1 MKIAMIGHKR
11 IPSRE
16 GGIEIVVEE
25 LATKMVEEGHDVY
38 VYNRAGHHVSGAEND
53 VNIGKMYK
61 GIHII
66 TVPTSEKKSLNATIY
81 SVLATLHAIFHRYDV
96 IHFHA
101 SGPCA
106 MIWLPHLLGIHTVA
120 TIHGIDSQRAKW
132 GGFATRYLEFGEKCA
147 AKYADELI
155 VLSEGNKQ
163 FFKDKYNR
171 EATLIPNGIAKP
183 EIIDAD
189 VITEQFGLK
198 KDEYILFLARIVPE
212 KGLHYLIKAYKQIHT
227 DKKLVIVG
235 GTSHSNDYVSKI
247 KKAAREDDR
256 IMLLGFQQGKVLEE
270 LYSNAYLY
278 VLPSDVEG
286 MPISLLEAMSYGNCC
301 LVSDINE
308 TAGVVADK
316 GITFKKGDVEDLK
329 QKLIQLLDDQ
339 TEVCTYKS
347 QAAEYVLSKYNWD
360 DVVARTIKLYRG
372 GLQTL

>member
-25 LATKMVEEGHDVY
+25 LASKMVAEGHEVY
-38 VYNRAGHHVSGAEND
+38 AYNRAGHHVAGADND
-53 VNIGKMYK
+53 VNVGKEYK

-81 SVLATLHAIFHRYDV
+81 SVLATLHAVFHHYDV

-106 MIWLPHLLGIHTVA
+106 MLWLPHFLGIHTVA

-163 FFKDKYNR
+163 FFKEKYGR
-171 EATLIPNGIAKP
+171 EATLIPNGIGKP
-183 EIIDAD
+183 EILEAQE
-189 VITEQFGLK
+189 ITEKFGLK

-212 KGLHYLIKAYKQIHT
+212 KGLHYLIKAYKQINT

-247 KKAAREDDR
+247 KRAAREDER

-316 GITFKKGDVEDLK
+316 GITFKKGDVDDLK
-329 QKLIQLLDDQ
+329 EKLIQLLDDKR
-339 TEVCTYKS
+339 EVHSYKS

-360 DVVARTIKLYRG
+360 DVVAKTINLYKCG
-372 GLQTL
+372 VKAF

>member
-81 SVLATLHAIFHRYDV
+81 SVLATLHAVFHRYDV

-247 KKAAREDDR
+247 KKAAREDER

-339 TEVCTYKS
+339 TEVRTYKS

-372 GLQTL
+372 RLQKL